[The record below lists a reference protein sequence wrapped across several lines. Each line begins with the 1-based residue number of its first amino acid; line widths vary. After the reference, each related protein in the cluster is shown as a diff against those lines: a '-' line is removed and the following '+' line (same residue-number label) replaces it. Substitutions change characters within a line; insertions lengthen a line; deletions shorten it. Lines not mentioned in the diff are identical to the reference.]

1 MPTLTQVLG
10 AGKPRAAQLNIG
22 DIFSFADAL
31 RQRGLFGISD
41 SDVDATL
48 VNSDANAAF
57 ATEPGARRAQLEIF
71 LAALATKEYRKALR
85 AHIYD
90 GKAAPSCPDL
100 GLLEFLGSG
109 MEQRYTRTFEVLLAF
124 LSVQELGA
132 LSAGFGVHIDGAPE
146 GGDFDCIA
154 SFRDM
159 LLYLE
164 VKSGEHLK
172 RNHIETFVQ
181 RHCFLHTELSALLID
196 YQGIDEALVRSAAGI
211 KLYDSHNIDHIR
223 KLERGREV
231 FYTLEPNLVLV
242 DLHRSGDV
250 LTNIRS
256 VMRYYWGYEALVRR
270 MDYQLVEPEQLGYTT
285 TVLVG

>member
-1 MPTLTQVLG
+1 MPTLTQLLG

-22 DIFSFADAL
+22 DIFGFADAL
-31 RQRGLFGISD
+31 RQRGLIGVRD
-41 SDVDATL
+41 SDVDDTL

-57 ATEPGARRAQLEIF
+57 TAEPSAQRAQLKNF
-71 LAALATKEYRKALR
+71 LAAFATKEYRKKLR
-85 AHIYD
+85 THIYD
-90 GKAAPSCPDL
+90 GTAAPICPEM
-100 GLLEFLGSG
+100 GVLEFPGSG
-109 MEQRYTRTFEVLLAF
+109 MQQRYARTFEMLLAY
-124 LSVQELGA
+124 LSVEELGA
-132 LSAGFGVHIDGAPE
+132 LSAGFGVHIEGAPE

-164 VKSGEHLK
+164 VKSGEQLK
-172 RNHIETFVQ
+172 RQHIETFVQ
-181 RHCFLHTELSALLID
+181 RHCFLHAELSVLFVD

-211 KLYDSHNIDHIR
+211 RLYDSYNIDHIR
-223 KLERGREV
+223 KLERGKEV

-242 DLHRSGDV
+242 DLHRSGEV

-270 MDYQLVEPEQLGYTT
+270 MNYHIVEPEQIGYTT
-285 TVLVG
+285 TVLIS

>member
-1 MPTLTQVLG
+1 MPTLTQILG

-31 RQRGLFGISD
+31 RQRGLTVISD
-41 SDVDATL
+41 SDVDVTL
-48 VNSDANAAF
+48 VSSDANAAF
-57 ATEPGARRAQLEIF
+57 ATESGARRAQLKSF
-71 LAALATKEYRKALR
+71 LAEFATKEYRKELR
-85 AHIYD
+85 SHIYD
-90 GKAAPSCPDL
+90 GKAAPSCPGL
-100 GLLEFLGSG
+100 GLLECHGSG
-109 MEQRYTRTFEVLLAF
+109 MQQRYTRTFEMLLAF

-172 RNHIETFVQ
+172 RDHIGTFVQ
-181 RHCFLHTELSALLID
+181 RHCFLHAELSALLID

-211 KLYDSHNIDHIR
+211 KLYDSYNIAHIR
-223 KLERGREV
+223 KLERRKEV

-242 DLHRSGDV
+242 DLHRSGNV

-270 MDYQLVEPEQLGYTT
+270 MEYLMVEPEQLGYTT
-285 TVLVG
+285 TVLA